1 MFTEKFE
8 RKAQLKEEELKL
20 RREEVELNKRKWAI
34 EEEERK
40 MCMLLDAEE
49 RRAFIEIMKNSISR
63 ST

>member
-40 MCMLLDAEE
+40 MRMLLDAEE

>member
-8 RKAQLKEEELKL
+8 RKAQLEEELKL

-63 ST
+63 FT

>member
-8 RKAQLKEEELKL
+8 RKAQLKE
-20 RREEVELNKRKWAI
+20 EEVELNKRKWAI

-40 MCMLLDAEE
+40 MRMLLDAEE